1 MGPTSIGCASL
12 DSRQEISCRCLD
24 ILFTPH
30 FVALFSDWRRWL
42 FIDCQTNGHKE
53 RQMTSKTNTNPA
65 MPAHQGGATQE
76 TAVEGKY
83 ASVGDLRMY
92 YEIHGAGRPLVLL
105 HGAFMSATVYPTLA
119 EGRQVIAVDLQGHG
133 RTADIDRPLSYE
145 QMADDTAALLQQL
158 AIEQTDVF
166 GYSLG
171 GKVGLALAIRHPD
184 LVRRLAIF
192 GAAYRSFEESFAP
205 DVLTVFKEATPEAFA
220 PKALQTPYEKL
231 SPSPNWIGLAAKILH
246 SVRNFRGF
254 SPEQMKAIKAE
265 VFIGAGDHNDV
276 SLEDVV
282 EMHKLIPKSQ
292 LAVFPNTE
300 HVVVMTNPDKVLGP
314 VREFLNA
321 H

>member
-1 MGPTSIGCASL
+1 MAFSWLLERTAKRTYSSSDVPAFSGPTS
-12 DSRQEISCRCLD
+12 
-24 ILFTPH
+24 
-30 FVALFSDWRRWL
+30 
-42 FIDCQTNGHKE
+42 
-53 RQMTSKTNTNPA
+53 
-65 MPAHQGGATQE
+65 
-76 TAVEGKY
+76 
-83 ASVGDLRMY
+83 
-92 YEIHGAGRPLVLL
+92 
-105 HGAFMSATVYPTLA
+105 
-119 EGRQVIAVDLQGHG
+119 
-133 RTADIDRPLSYE
+133 
-145 QMADDTAALLQQL
+145 
-158 AIEQTDVF
+158 
-166 GYSLG
+166 
-171 GKVGLALAIRHPD
+171 
-184 LVRRLAIF
+184 
-192 GAAYRSFEESFAP
+192 
-205 DVLTVFKEATPEAFA
+205 EAFA

-276 SLEDVV
+276 SLEDLV